1 MIKLLKFHATWC
13 APCKALSST
22 IESVKGSIPY
32 PVEEIDIDVH
42 NDIAMRY
49 AVRGVPTLVL
59 VDGEKEVKRSVGNMN
74 ATQLKTF
81 LGV

>member
-1 MIKLLKFHATWC
+1 MKKLLKFHATWC
-13 APCKALSST
+13 APCKALSGT
-22 IESVKGSIPY
+22 IDSIKGQIPF

-49 AVRGVPTLVL
+49 AVRGVPTLVI
-59 VDGEKEVKRSVGNMN
+59 VDNDKEVGRAVGNM
-74 ATQLKTF
+74 TSQQLKTF